1 MPARKHVMRRL
12 EWEPLI
18 DPAIW
23 IALTVAAAA
32 LLALYAVRRP
42 TGLSRPRWGTVVLLM
57 SLAVA
62 LVLVLLLNPTWVE
75 PLPPP
80 EGNPQL
86 MVLIDTSASMRT
98 ADVGEGKT
106 RLQAA
111 REVVERL
118 TPAVESRFDVR
129 FASFSASSRGTS
141 LPALE
146 SLEPDGPMTDLAG
159 AVADAVAHQQ
169 EGGQA
174 VLLLSDGIHN
184 AGDPGHVIRAATLAR
199 ALDTPIYTVTLGS
212 EMDSHDLAVDFESPQ
227 QMAFVRQSTPL
238 AVQVRRVG
246 LSIPAASLALLCDG
260 ETVERRQASF
270 SADGRAEVRFMVEH
284 DDVGLFR
291 YEVEL
296 AAAPGELTRLNN
308 RAISVLRVVD
318 EPVRVLLAEGN
329 PYWDSKFLTRV
340 LAIDP
345 AVEVDSYVRMTEQ
358 RVMKRTFRRERAVD
372 PPAEGAADAVATADV
387 IPISESWEV
396 LTSPAEVLSSPER
409 LAGYQV
415 VVLGRDADEFLT
427 EDALETLR
435 QWIAREGGSLI
446 CYRGQ
451 PTAQPGGR
459 LAPLLPVR
467 WTPSH
472 ESRFHVDWTDRGRQ
486 LHWLATLDEMQMG
499 RPLSQLPTLA
509 SAGSATA
516 SGPLTVVL
524 ASAQGDEAAPP
535 AVSYQPYGGGRVVV
549 IEGAGMWRW
558 AFLPPRHQQYDDVYR
573 SLWQSVVRWLVSS
586 AGLLPGQNVGLRTD
600 KVVFTAAELPVGTLL
615 LREPLEDAPPPTV
628 TLSGANLAEPRKIVP
643 VPLAGE
649 EGAFRVLFGKLDA
662 GHYEAVVD
670 AAEGSSG
677 ASTAFDVREFTD
689 EQLDLQARTDV
700 MARLASLTDGG
711 VLDPARPDDLLRE
724 FEAHQ
729 RRSRP
734 PEVRRYAAWDRWWLL
749 IGTFGLWMVAWGVRR
764 SSGLV

>member
-1 MPARKHVMRRL
+1 MRRL
-12 EWEPLI
+12 EWNPLI

-23 IALTVAAAA
+23 IALAVAVVV
-32 LLALYAVRRP
+32 LLALYAARRP
-42 TGLSRPRWGTVVLLM
+42 TGLSRLRWAAVVLLM

-75 PLPPP
+75 PLPPL
-80 EGNPQL
+80 EGKPQL
-86 MVLIDTSASMRT
+86 TVLIDTSASMST
-98 ADVGEGKT
+98 ADANEGKT

-118 TPAVESRFDVR
+118 APAAARRFDVR
-129 FASFSASSRGTS
+129 IASFASSFKDIPLS
-141 LPALE
+141 ALE
-146 SLEPDGPMTDLAG
+146 SLEPDGTMTDLAG
-159 AVADAVAHQQ
+159 ALANAVAQQQ
-169 EGGQA
+169 ETGQA

-184 AGDPGHVIRAATLAR
+184 AGDPGHLIRAATLAR

-238 AVQVRRVG
+238 VVQVRRVG
-246 LSIPAASLALLCDG
+246 LAVPAASVALRCDG
-260 ETVERRQASF
+260 ETVDRRQASF
-270 SADGRAEVRFMVEH
+270 STEGRAEVRFMVEH
-284 DDVGLFR
+284 DRVGLFR

-296 AAAPGELTRLNN
+296 EAAPGELTRLNN
-308 RAISVLRVVD
+308 RAISVLRIVD

-329 PYWDSKFLTRV
+329 PYWDGKFLTRV
-340 LAIDP
+340 LAVDP

-358 RVMKRTFRRERAVD
+358 RVMKRTFRRERAVE
-372 PPAEGAADAVATADV
+372 PLAEGATEAEASAEDV
-387 IPISESWEV
+387 RTSEAWEV
-396 LTSPAEVLSSPER
+396 LTSSAEVLSSPER
-409 LAGYQV
+409 LANYQV

-435 QWIAREGGSLI
+435 QWIVRGGSLV

-459 LAPLLPVR
+459 LASLLPVR

-472 ESRFHVDWTDRGRQ
+472 ESRFHIDWTDRGRQ
-486 LHWLATLDEMQMG
+486 LHWLASFDEMRMG
-499 RPLSQLPTLA
+499 RPLPQLPTLA
-509 SAGSATA
+509 SSGSAEA
-516 SGPLTVVL
+516 SSPLTVIL
-524 ASAQGDEAAPP
+524 ASAQGDETALP

-558 AFLPPRHQQYDDVYR
+558 AFLSPRHQQYDDVYR

-586 AGLLPGQNVGLRTD
+586 AGLLPGQDVGLRTD
-600 KVVFTAAELPVGTLL
+600 KVVFTAAESPVGTLL
-615 LREPLEDAPPPTV
+615 LREPPRDAPPPTV
-628 TLSGANLAEPRKIVP
+628 TLSAPNLTEPRKIRP
-643 VPLAGE
+643 VPLSGE
-649 EGAFRVLFGKLDA
+649 EGAFRVLFGKLEA

-670 AAEGSSG
+670 GAEGSSG
-677 ASTAFDVREFTD
+677 ATTAFDVREFTD
-689 EQLDLQARTDV
+689 EQLDLQARADV
-700 MARLASLTDGG
+700 MARLASLTDGD
-711 VLDPARPDDLLRE
+711 VLDPTHPDDLLRE
-724 FEAHQ
+724 FDAHQ

-749 IGTFGLWMVAWGVRR
+749 MGTFGLWMVAWSVRR